1 MSICS
6 RVNPRAA
13 ALGCACLAALAF
25 AACGSESSGGDASS
39 GAAGDDAT
47 KRFKL
52 AGVVMGNS
60 DPFYAT
66 MACGAKAEAERQGAD
81 LNWQGPADFD
91 QNKLIS
97 AFNSVKVT
105 KPDGII
111 LSPFSPT
118 ALASAVKTLM
128 ADGTPVVLAD
138 GELEG
143 DVALQAFRTDT
154 LEAGKALTDIVGEA
168 MGGKGSLGIVAFA
181 PANPIDEARYKGF
194 TETLTAAHP
203 DIKVLEP
210 QYAQASTTKAAS
222 VASALMRAN
231 PELTAIYAT
240 NGPQAAGVASAIKA
254 AGRDGKVKLFAF
266 DATPEEADALR
277 AGEIEALV
285 AQSPQAIGEM
295 SVKATVD
302 YLKANADGG
311 AVAPEA
317 ENWVKT
323 PHKVI
328 TKADVDSP
336 EAAEFLYKASCD
348 A

>member
-1 MSICS
+1 MSIRS

-13 ALGCACLAALAF
+13 ALGCACLAALTV
-25 AACGSESSGGDASS
+25 AACGSDSSGGDSSS
-39 GAAGDDAT
+39 GSAASDG
-47 KRFKL
+47 KRLKL

-66 MACGAKAEAERQGAD
+66 MACGAKAEAERLGAD

-97 AFNSVKVT
+97 AFNSVKIT

-111 LSPFSPT
+111 LSPFSAV
-118 ALASAVKTLM
+118 ALAGQVKTLM

-143 DVALQAFRTDT
+143 NPALQAFRTDT

-181 PANPIDEARYKGF
+181 PANPIDEARYDGF
-194 TETLTAAHP
+194 TEMLNSKYSG
-203 DIKVLEP
+203 IEVLEP
-210 QYAQASTTKAAS
+210 QYAQASTSKAAS
-222 VASALMRAN
+222 VASSLMRAK
-231 PELTAIYAT
+231 PDLTAIYAT

-254 AGRDGKVKLFAF
+254 AGRAGEVKLFAF
-266 DATPEEADALR
+266 DATPEEADAVR
-277 AGEIEALV
+277 SGEIEALV

-295 SVKATVD
+295 AVKTTVD
-302 YLKANADGG
+302 YLKEHPDGG
-311 AVAPEA
+311 AVEPIA

-328 TKADVDSP
+328 TKAEIDSP
-336 EAAEFLYKASCD
+336 DAAEFLYKSSCD